1 MKKKL
6 VLFGLLPLVIAGC
19 TEQRNI
25 LPSFN
30 KKVALSSLE
39 KTVIQQHYK
48 DYEEFAM
55 PAKGDIKIAVIPI
68 WFTDSPYYHLNVTNK
83 VKVKHRIDDAFFG
96 TPEKTGWHSVKSYYE
111 EESKGQFR
119 LSGKTSQWYE
129 YSGPSSDFYTKKESF
144 LVTVT
149 DWFFASNPEEI
160 RTDYDADS
168 DGYLDCVSFIYGAWN
183 YQNCGREKDNMWAYK
198 SSLSNPVKNVN
209 NPGLNTYFWASFDF
223 LLDDEELDQNVT
235 YNGHFSAETFI
246 HEFGHTF
253 GLQDYYDYNSTYSPA
268 GGFSMQDQNVGGHDP
283 YSVMSIGWVDPYIP
297 TKSMEIEIGAF
308 QKTHDLVLL
317 TPEWN
322 EYDSSFDEYVLLE
335 LYTPT
340 GLNEFHDSDPNVG
353 ERHYTYPS
361 LNMTNKTGIRLWHVD
376 ARLTK
381 RIDNF
386 PYFPQWIYTTDLVTN
401 VNDGDT
407 VLAMSNTYYLEGGT
421 ENRRCSP
428 LGANYYNY
436 NILECIQSVGTVPES
451 YYNSS
456 MTQHLFDEHQGFTLS
471 NRQDEYDEQT
481 DTHSYYTRSTQFLND
496 GKLNSGKDLG
506 WSFMVESITGEGDDA
521 VATIRLIKE

>member
-6 VLFGLLPLVIAGC
+6 VLLGLLPLVITSC
-19 TEQRNI
+19 SSQRSYLSI
-25 LPSFN
+25 QQK
-30 KKVALSSLE
+30 KKVVISEIE

-68 WFTDSPYYHLNVTNK
+68 WFTDSPLNATNK

-119 LSGKTSQWYE
+119 LSGKTSQWYD
-129 YSGPSSDFYTKKESF
+129 YCGPSSDFYTKNETF
-144 LVTVT
+144 LVNVT
-149 DWFFASNPEEI
+149 EWFFATNPEEV
-160 RTDYDADS
+160 RTDYDADN

-223 LLDDEELDQNVT
+223 LLDDEELIQNVT

-253 GLQDYYDYNSTYSPA
+253 GLQDYYDYNSVYSPA
-268 GGFSMQDQNVGGHDP
+268 GGFSMQDRNIGGHDP
-283 YSVMSIGWVDPYIP
+283 YSVMSIGWADPYIP
-297 TKSMEIEIGAF
+297 TESMEVQIGAF
-308 QKTHDLVLL
+308 QKTHDLILL

-322 EYDSSFDEYVLLE
+322 ENDSSFDEYVLLE

-340 GLNEFHDSDPNVG
+340 GLNEYHENNSDYG
-353 ERHYTYPS
+353 KYYHYTYPS
-361 LNMTNKTGIRLWHVD
+361 EDKVGIRLWHVD

-386 PYFPQWIYTTDLVTN
+386 PNFPQWIYTTDLVTN
-401 VNDGDT
+401 VYDGDT

-421 ENRRCSP
+421 QNSRCSP
-428 LGANYYNY
+428 LGADYYNY
-436 NILECIQSVGTVPES
+436 NILECVQWNGELPYS
-451 YYNSS
+451 YVNDAYS
-456 MTQHLFDEHQGFTLS
+456 QHLFVAKNGFTLS
-471 NRQDEYDEQT
+471 GRLPEYDEET
-481 DTHSYYTRSTQFLND
+481 DTYAYFINGNKQFLNN

-521 VATIRLIKE
+521 VATIKLIKE